1 MSLRG
6 KVAMV
11 TGGTG
16 FLGRVVVKTLLFEG
30 AHVVSVY
37 RTEDKQKELEHYVGE
52 TKDML
57 IGVKADVTREK
68 DVQEAVQAAIQARG
82 HLDIL
87 LNIAGAFAGGQE
99 VSQLSESEWDYMI
112 SINLKSVF
120 LCSKAVL
127 PHMIG
132 QNYGKIVSVASRQ
145 AAEKRFR
152 VKNAAYSVS
161 KAGIAVLTETI
172 AEEVRKYNI
181 NVNCIMPSTIDTP
194 ANRKNFPDADTTKW
208 VKPEDIAKAII
219 FLVSDDSKAISGAS
233 VPVYG
238 KA

>member
-1 MSLRG
+1 M
-6 KVAMV
+6 
-11 TGGTG
+11 
-16 FLGRVVVKTLLFEG
+16 
-30 AHVVSVY
+30 
-37 RTEDKQKELEHYVGE
+37 
-52 TKDML
+52 
-57 IGVKADVTREK
+57 
-68 DVQEAVQAAIQARG
+68 
-82 HLDIL
+82 
-87 LNIAGAFAGGQE
+87 
-99 VSQLSESEWDYMI
+99 
-112 SINLKSVF
+112 
-120 LCSKAVL
+120 
-127 PHMIG
+127 
-132 QNYGKIVSVASRQ
+132 ASRQ

-161 KAGIAVLTETI
+161 KAGVAVLTEII

-194 ANRKNFPDADTTKW
+194 ANRKNFPDADTIKW